1 MIQVEWKVKDWPLR
15 FKVQPR
21 VLEKTAQGLGY
32 SIGQNVL
39 YRVFQEN
46 LQRLDRNTLA
56 ALLGATEHLSRRRLY
71 PDDVLELVRPQQPP
85 TEDWLARG
93 SAFRLYSLPDTNYQ
107 IDRYHPDMGWEST
120 YLDSEEA
127 AVRTLRRY
135 LRLACDG
142 DESIE
147 FSSRGLKLLGL
158 NRDPDEL
165 QLPRRA
171 H

>member
-1 MIQVEWKVKDWPLR
+1 MIHVEWKVKDWPLR
-15 FKVQPR
+15 YKVQAR

-32 SIGQNVL
+32 PLGQNVL

-46 LQRLDRNTLA
+46 PQRLDRNTLA
-56 ALLGATEHLSRRRLY
+56 ALIGATEHLSRRRLY
-71 PDDVLELVRPQQPP
+71 PDDVLEFHRPHYPP

-93 SAFRLYSLPDTNYQ
+93 SVFRLYRSQDTKYQ
-107 IDRYHPDMGWEST
+107 IDRRHADTSWEST
-120 YLDSEEA
+120 YLEGEEA

-135 LRLACDG
+135 LRLACEG

-158 NRDPDEL
+158 DRDPDEL